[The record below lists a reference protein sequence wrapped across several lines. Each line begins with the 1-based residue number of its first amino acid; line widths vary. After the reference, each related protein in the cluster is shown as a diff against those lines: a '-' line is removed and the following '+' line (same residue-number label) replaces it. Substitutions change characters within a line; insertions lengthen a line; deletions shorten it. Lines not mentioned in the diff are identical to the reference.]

1 MLRMTGKRPAV
12 LWLWVFLFLLS
23 LMPAHAESLQMLS
36 SSHTVPK
43 HFARGGM
50 ASGYAVDVGK
60 EILRRA
66 GYVPQARALPW
77 ARAIREGESG
87 VGIMAP
93 VFSRTPAREALFYF
107 SERVM
112 DDEVVLVQAADR
124 QFVYRTVDDL
134 RGKRVGTTR
143 ASRFSPQFNA
153 VMPFMQIN
161 EDGEPQQRLAML
173 LAGRIDVAVVAG
185 GVHAVR
191 YNARLAG
198 IPLSRLHIVK
208 SPLLLDPNYFAI
220 PKSHPHALEILQRI
234 NTAIGEMNADRSLPR
249 LLEHYRQQ
257 Y

>member
-1 MLRMTGKRPAV
+1 MIAMAGKRPAV
-12 LWLWVFLFLLS
+12 LCLWVFLFLSSVLPVHGET
-23 LMPAHAESLQMLS
+23 LLMLS

-43 HFARGGM
+43 HFAQGGV

-60 EILRRA
+60 EVLRRA
-66 GYVPQARALPW
+66 GYVPHAKALPW
-77 ARAIREGESG
+77 ARAIREAESG
-87 VGIMAP
+87 AGIMAP
-93 VFSRTPAREALFYF
+93 VFSRTPVREALFYF

-124 QFVYRTVDDL
+124 QFAYRSVDDL
-134 RGKRVGTTR
+134 RGRRVGTTR

-173 LAGRIDVAVVAG
+173 LAGRIDVAVIAG

-198 IPLSRLHIVK
+198 IPLSRLYIVK
-208 SPLLLDPNYFAI
+208 SPLLLDPNYFGI